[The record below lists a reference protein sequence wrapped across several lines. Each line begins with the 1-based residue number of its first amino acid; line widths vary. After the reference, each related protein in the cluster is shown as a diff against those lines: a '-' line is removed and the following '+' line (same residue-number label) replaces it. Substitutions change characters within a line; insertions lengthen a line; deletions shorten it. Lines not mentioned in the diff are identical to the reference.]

1 MGADLKYTDYDLA
14 MWSWVPPVE
23 PDFMLSVVTCQARG
37 GNSDSGY
44 CNPDYDAMYLKQGTL
59 LDSKERFAEISKMQ
73 KHIFD
78 ARPYIVLNYP
88 DVIEAHSPKW
98 KGFVL
103 SPLVGSVNNL
113 STETLMNVQKVE

>member
-1 MGADLKYTDYDLA
+1 
-14 MWSWVPPVE
+14 
-23 PDFMLSVVTCQARG
+23 
-37 GNSDSGY
+37 
-44 CNPDYDAMYLKQGTL
+44 
-59 LDSKERFAEISKMQ
+59 MQ
-73 KHIFD
+73 NHIFD

-88 DVIEAHSPKW
+88 DVIEAHNPKW